1 MHVLATV
8 KHRVKQQAE
17 NTKQEKQKH
26 NNWKRDTH
34 LNVLLTPLK
43 DGLVGVFLLLQ
54 ARDHTS

>member
-8 KHRVKQQAE
+8 EHSCFSRRRIQV
-17 NTKQEKQKH
+17 TKTKTQLNK
-26 NNWKRDTH
+26 NTH
-34 LNVLLTPLK
+34 LNVLLAPLK

>member
-8 KHRVKQQAE
+8 KHSEAADREYEARKTKTQQL
-17 NTKQEKQKH
+17 
-26 NNWKRDTH
+26 KRDTH